1 MTASQIL
8 SISINI
14 TCVAESA
21 NTFEDEDHILACK
34 VINTELHEVAFSDV
48 YGNVNE
54 QCKAGQVY
62 KKVLRRTKTYM
73 DIAEKTVNPSS

>member
-1 MTASQIL
+1 MTASQVL

-34 VINTELHEVAFSDV
+34 VINTELHEVAFSV
-48 YGNVNE
+48 YGNVNA
-54 QCKAGQVY
+54 KLFKST
-62 KKVLRRTKTYM
+62 KKF
-73 DIAEKTVNPSS
+73 